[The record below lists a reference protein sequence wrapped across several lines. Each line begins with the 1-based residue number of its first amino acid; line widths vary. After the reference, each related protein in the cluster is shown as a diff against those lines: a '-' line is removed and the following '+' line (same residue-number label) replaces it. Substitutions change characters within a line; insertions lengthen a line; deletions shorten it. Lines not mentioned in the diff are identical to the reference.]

1 VRYKSM
7 ITIRPADERGHAD
20 HGWLNSRFS
29 FSFAEYDDPRHMG
42 FRTLRVINDDRI
54 AGGGGFGAHP
64 HRDMEIITYMIEGQL
79 KHEDNMGNGAVLQ
92 RGDVQH
98 MTAGRGVMHSE
109 FNYSESDP
117 IRLLQ
122 IWIFPEKRGLPPGY
136 QDKHFDEK
144 ERVNRLRVIAS
155 PDGRE
160 GSLIINQDVDLYDS
174 ELSKGTA
181 VEQHLRPGRHAWLQ
195 VINGELTLNGKGLK
209 TGDGAAISDEKSV
222 NIAGTSEKA
231 EFLLFDLA

>member
-1 VRYKSM
+1 M

-20 HGWLNSRFS
+20 HGWLNTRFT
-29 FSFAEYDDPRHMG
+29 FSFADYNDPRHMG

-64 HRDMEIITYMIEGQL
+64 HRDMEIITYMIEGELEHQ
-79 KHEDNMGNGAVLQ
+79 DNMGNGAVLR

-98 MTAGRGVMHSE
+98 MTAGRGVIHSE
-109 FNYSESDP
+109 FNHSATDP

-122 IWIFPEKRGLPPGY
+122 IWIFPEKRGLIPGY
-136 QDKHFDEK
+136 QDKHFDQQ

-155 PDGRE
+155 PDGRD

-174 ELSKGTA
+174 ELSKGSE
-181 VEQHLRPGRHAWLQ
+181 VRQSLRPGRHAWLQ
-195 VINGELTLNGKGLK
+195 VIHGELSLNGKALK
-209 TGDGAAISDEKSV
+209 TGDGAAISDESV
-222 NIAGTSEKA
+222 LKIVGGSDNA

>member
-1 VRYKSM
+1 M
-7 ITIRPADERGHAD
+7 IAICPADERGHAD
-20 HGWLNSRFS
+20 HGWLNTRFT
-29 FSFAEYDDPRHMG
+29 FSFADYNDPRHMG

-64 HRDMEIITYMIEGQL
+64 HRDMEIITYMIEGELEHQ
-79 KHEDNMGNGAVLQ
+79 DNMGNGAVLR

-98 MTAGRGVMHSE
+98 MTAGRGVIHSE
-109 FNYSESDP
+109 FNHSATDP

-136 QDKHFDEK
+136 QDRHFDEQ

-155 PDGRE
+155 PDGRDE
-160 GSLIINQDVDLYDS
+160 SLIINQDVDLYDA
-174 ELSKGTA
+174 ELSKGTV
-181 VEQHLRPGRHAWLQ
+181 VEQSLRPGRHGWLQ
-195 VINGELTLNGKGLK
+195 VISGELSLNGKALK
-209 TGDGAAISDEKSV
+209 TGDGAAISDESALKIVGESD
-222 NIAGTSEKA
+222 KA

>member
-1 VRYKSM
+1 M

-20 HGWLNSRFS
+20 HGWLNTRFT
-29 FSFAEYDDPRHMG
+29 FSFADYNDPRHMG

-64 HRDMEIITYMIEGQL
+64 HRDMEIITYMIEGELEHQ
-79 KHEDNMGNGAVLQ
+79 DNMGNGAVLR

-98 MTAGRGVMHSE
+98 MTAGRGVIHSE
-109 FNYSESDP
+109 FNHSANDP

-122 IWIFPEKRGLPPGY
+122 IWIFPEKRGLIPGY
-136 QDKHFDEK
+136 QDKHFDQQ

-155 PDGRE
+155 PDGRD

-174 ELSKGTA
+174 ELSKGSE
-181 VEQHLRPGRHAWLQ
+181 VRQSLRPGRHAWLQ
-195 VINGELTLNGKGLK
+195 VINGELSLNGKALK
-209 TGDGAAISDEKSV
+209 TGDGAAISDENVLKIVGGSD
-222 NIAGTSEKA
+222 KA